1 MREEAKGI
9 VSGLLGL
16 LFGGWLLW
24 ETYRLDV
31 ELAHNIGGG
40 MSAAGYPKLLG
51 LFIIGLSLLLS
62 GRYFVRLFAAK
73 KRRGSKESQIDRTAL
88 KKVAFAFLGLVI
100 YTLMLTLV
108 GYLIMTPPLL
118 AMIIY
123 IFGERRWFIISIT
136 SIIVTGTL
144 YTVTY
149 YIFHI
154 AMPQGI
160 LGF

>member
-1 MREEAKGI
+1 MREEAKGL

-51 LFIIGLSLLLS
+51 LFIVGLSLLLS
-62 GRYFVRLFAAK
+62 GRYFVRLFATK
-73 KRRGSKESQIDRTAL
+73 KPRGSKESQIDRTAL
-88 KKVAFAFLGLVI
+88 KKVALAFLGLVI

-118 AMIIY
+118 AMILY
-123 IFGERRWFIISIT
+123 MFGERRWFIISIT

>member
-1 MREEAKGI
+1 MREEAKGL

-24 ETYRLDV
+24 ETHRLDV
-31 ELAHNIGGG
+31 EFAHNIGGG
-40 MSAAGYPKLLG
+40 MSAAGYPRLLG
-51 LFIIGLSLLLS
+51 SLIIGLSLLLS
-62 GRYFVRLFAAK
+62 GIYVVRLIAK
-73 KRRGSKESQIDRTAL
+73 KKHRGNEKSQADRAAL
-88 KKVAFAFLGLVI
+88 KKVGWAFLGLVI
-100 YTLMLTLV
+100 YTSLLMVV

-118 AMIIY
+118 AMVIVL
-123 IFGERRWFIISIT
+123 FGERRWFFISIT
-136 SIIVTGTL
+136 SIMVTGML

>member
-1 MREEAKGI
+1 MREEAKGL

-62 GRYFVRLFAAK
+62 GRYFVRLFATK
-73 KRRGSKESQIDRTAL
+73 KRRGSKEAQIDRTAL
-88 KKVAFAFLGLVI
+88 KKVALAFLGLVI

-118 AMIIY
+118 AMILY
-123 IFGERRWFIISIT
+123 MFGERRWFIISIT